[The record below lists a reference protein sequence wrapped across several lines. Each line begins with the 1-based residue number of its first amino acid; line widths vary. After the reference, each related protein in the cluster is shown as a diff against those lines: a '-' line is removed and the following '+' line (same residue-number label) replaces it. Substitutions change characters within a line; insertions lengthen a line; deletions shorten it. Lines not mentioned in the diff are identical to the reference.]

1 MSNPN
6 RGASE
11 EVLNRLRDESY
22 ERMRIELFNSIK
34 QLLIDHDMTW
44 DDLAE
49 KLKWIKHLGDG
60 MGINTVYYNG
70 EEVKNSIGTHVISVR
85 QLNQIAHCFSAE
97 AYIIFRPRFPFT
109 GT

>member
-1 MSNPN
+1 MIDPN

-34 QLLIDHDMTW
+34 QLLSDHDMTW

-49 KLKWIKHLGDG
+49 KLQWYNPPWDG
-60 MGINTVYYNG
+60 VCLRRKVGKGILSM
-70 EEVKNSIGTHVISVR
+70 EE
-85 QLNQIAHCFSAE
+85 LNDITHCFSAE